1 MYVCVSVSL
10 PPVQLCLRPVHL
22 EGEMTVAGQYQAPFQ
37 NYHSLTGCPQCLTG
51 NPATPF
57 GDCIIQTGQCGH
69 VHSKL
74 SATRQLAV
82 DLRSIT
88 SLTCLPAAS

>member
-1 MYVCVSVSL
+1 MYVSAPL
-10 PPVQLCLRPVHL
+10 PPVQLCLHPVHL
-22 EGEMTVAGQYQAPFQ
+22 EGEMTMAGQCQVPFQ

-51 NPATPF
+51 NPAASF
-57 GDCIIQTGQCGH
+57 ENGISQTCLCGR

-74 SATRQLAV
+74 SALRQLAV